1 MKECIS
7 FNNFHAIGNVN
18 MVKATAIRKNCL
30 SDSFKLLRDSNTIQ
44 LGTVLVFANDFIS
57 ITCVLNGRKV
67 TVKILKRLE
76 IDEDLTFLTF
86 LNAICNYFEIFA
98 TQLFDS

>member
-1 MKECIS
+1 MLTYAR
-7 FNNFHAIGNVN
+7 HTVGYGDGGQG
-18 MVKATAIRKNCL
+18 TAILESIIADARHAVGDGDGCQT
-30 SDSFKLLRDSNTIQ
+30 SATF
-44 LGTVLVFANDFIS
+44 VFANDFIS

-86 LNAICNYFEIFA
+86 LNAICNYLEIFA